1 MKKSKLTKLKARPS
15 VTKVTHDKDLSYAKL
30 DHKKYGQSE
39 YHRFTYDYI
48 FNQFTDC
55 FSKQLDSLESNG
67 WIEHEDGDGCFHT
80 FSVTVNLFQEKQD
93 KESTEW
99 NNHIVVCYDLSFNDK
114 KVVISNRVRG
124 HYGLNK
130 KFNLDR
136 CLELNDRFFKQ
147 IVNKLSDLVFDQRHS
162 GVFPKEIKAY
172 SKEYHRNQK

>member
-30 DHKKYGQSE
+30 DHKKYGQSK

-48 FNQFTDC
+48 LNQFTDC
-55 FSKQLDSLESNG
+55 LAKQLDSLESNG
-67 WIEHEDGDGCFHT
+67 WVFHEDGDGDFH
-80 FSVTVNLFQEKQD
+80 SITVYCNLFQKKQKLNAD
-93 KESTEW
+93 WT
-99 NNHIVVCYDLSFNDK
+99 NHIVVCYDLSFNDK
-114 KVVISNRVRG
+114 TVVISNSVRG
-124 HYGLNK
+124 NYGIDKN
-130 KFNLDR
+130 FNLDR

-172 SKEYHRNQK
+172 SKEYHRNK